1 MKTVHT
7 CILTGLLLSPVLAL
21 SACSGTQP
29 APAPEQNEG
38 QPTTAPT
45 DPDGKTPEVA
55 IPQDPTKR
63 SNQGVKDDQDKTLIQ
78 NALKKARRSFEIGD
92 WLMALEQGVFVLEFE
107 PDNKEARDIVNRAQ
121 ELLGERDPS
130 VILKSRDRLTRH
142 LAAQERMRAQATE
155 RVTMAEAYRQR
166 GDYDRAIEEYLRA
179 ISLVRYS
186 PFYTPGSEFIK
197 NLQAGLDQTRQA
209 KDKAQKQKVADDLA
223 ASMAEQT
230 RAEQMSAARKQAK
243 ITRMYEDAN
252 RSFQMSR
259 YGRSV
264 EILDQVLQLSPYN
277 EQALSLRELAHRA
290 RHDNTMDN
298 LARRWRDEWVKTFDE
313 LHHADVPQNDVMK
326 YDLERWGHVLRTKG
340 PLEFTSAEA
349 LESPEERAIMDKLTS
364 TKQRFN
370 FTKATLDDWALYFAN
385 LTGVTFAMH
394 ASVKELDED
403 TTTLTNFKLPPKSV
417 AEALDIIGA
426 KTGVK
431 WKIDHGIVQLV
442 SEEMSGG
449 RVFLRHYEVRD
460 IVEGV
465 PDKPGI
471 DLKLGVPGEEEML
484 MDEEEE
490 AKPTVVDASK
500 LVDLIRANIAVESW
514 DAGTANITEQR
525 GVLLVRQTKEVHAKI
540 KQLLTELRGAV
551 GIQVDVETRFIKV
564 EDQFLEDIGVDFRGL
579 GNDSSEG
586 IPGKGLEGR
595 QNTGFDDF
603 GRRENINPAN
613 PGEIGTGTE
622 PGFFYDDGGDGD
634 VMGRT
639 EHLFD
644 TTLGGGENGGL
655 VGSGGLS
662 LQYVYLD
669 DAQLETILRAV
680 SKQDR
685 SEEIAAPRLLIY
697 NNTRANMQ
705 VLRQTSFIR
714 DYEVEIAQAAAV
726 ANPVV
731 DVVKDGVVLDVR
743 PVVSA
748 DRRFITM
755 ELRPTVMELELPIP
769 EFVTTLGVGQPVAIQ
784 LPRTTLQ
791 RVRTTITMPDGG
803 TVMLGGTKLSA
814 KQDLV
819 ASVPILGQIPLVN
832 FFFGRKATSIDN
844 RKLLILIRAAII
856 IPAEH
861 EPTYV
866 PDPVEA
872 LVGSGSR

>member
-7 CILTGLLLSPVLAL
+7 RALTGLLLSGVLAL
-21 SACSGTQP
+21 SACTGTQP
-29 APAPEQNEG
+29 TPSPATGDGPA
-38 QPTTAPT
+38 TAPT
-45 DPDGKTPEVA
+45 DPTAKAPDVN
-55 IPQDPTKR
+55 IPQNPPQR
-63 SNQGVKDDQDKTLIQ
+63 PNQGVQDEQQKTLIQ
-78 NALKKARRSFEIGD
+78 NALKKAKRSFEIGD

-107 PDNKEARDIVNRAQ
+107 PDNKEARDIVTRAQ
-121 ELLGERDPS
+121 ELLGERKPGM
-130 VILKSRDRLTRH
+130 IIQSRDRLTRH
-142 LAAQERMRAQATE
+142 LVAQERVRAQATE
-155 RVTMAEAYRQR
+155 RVQMAEVYRQR

-186 PFYTPGSEFIK
+186 PFYTPGSDFMK
-197 NLQAGLDQTRQA
+197 KLQAGLDQARQERIN
-209 KDKAQKQKVADDLA
+209 AQKQKVAKDLA
-223 ASMAEQT
+223 VSQAEQK
-230 RAEQMSAARKQAK
+230 RAEQLTAARRQAK

-252 RSFQMSR
+252 RAFQMSR

-277 EQALSLRELAHRA
+277 EQALTLRELAHRA

-313 LHHADVPQNDVMK
+313 INHADVPQNEVMK
-326 YDLERWGHVLRTKG
+326 YDLGRWSEVLRTKG
-340 PLEFTSAEA
+340 PLEFTSAEE

-364 TKQRFN
+364 TKQKFN
-370 FTKATLDDWALYFAN
+370 FTKATLQDWALYFAN
-385 LTGVTFAMH
+385 LTGVTFALDP
-394 ASVKELDED
+394 SVKELDED
-403 TTTLTNFKLPPKSV
+403 ATTLTNFKLPPKSV

-431 WKIDHGIVQLV
+431 WKIEHGIVKLV
-442 SEEMSGG
+442 TAEKAGG
-449 RVFLRHYEVRD
+449 RMFLRPYEVRD

-471 DLKLGVPGEEEML
+471 DLKLGVPGEEAPFAE
-484 MDEEEE
+484 EEEE
-490 AKPTVVDASK
+490 AKPTVVDAGR
-500 LVDLIRANIAVESW
+500 LVDLIRANIDPESW
-514 DAGTANITEQR
+514 DAGNASINEQR
-525 GVLLVRQTKEVHAKI
+525 GVLLVRHTKEVHAKI
-540 KQLLTELRGAV
+540 RRLLTELRGAV

-595 QNTGFDDF
+595 QNAGFDDF
-603 GRRENINPAN
+603 GRRENINPSN
-613 PGEIGTGTE
+613 PSEIGTGTE
-622 PGFFYDDGGDGD
+622 PGFFYDDGNDGD
-634 VMGRT
+634 IMGRT
-639 EHLFD
+639 ENLFD
-644 TTLGGGENGGL
+644 TTLGSAEDGGL
-655 VGSGGLS
+655 AAGGGLS
-662 LQYVYLD
+662 LQWVYLD
-669 DAQLETILRAV
+669 DSQLETILRAV
-680 SKQDR
+680 AKQDR

-769 EFVTTLGVGQPVAIQ
+769 EFVTTLGVGQPVSIQ

-803 TVMLGGTKLSA
+803 TVMLGGTKRSN
-814 KQDLV
+814 KQELQ
-819 ASVPILGQIPLVN
+819 ATVPVLGQIPFVN
-832 FFFGRKATSIDN
+832 FLFGRKGTHIDN

-861 EPTYV
+861 EPTFV
-866 PDPVEA
+866 PDPIEA

>member
-1 MKTVHT
+1 MSMKTVHT
-7 CILTGLLLSPVLAL
+7 CILTGLLLPGILAL
-21 SACSGTQP
+21 SACNGTQP
-29 APAPEQNEG
+29 MPAPDTDEG

-45 DPDGKTPEVA
+45 GTDPEVA
-55 IPQDPTKR
+55 IPQDPGQR
-63 SNQGVKDDQDKTLIQ
+63 PNQGVKDDQHKTLIQ

-107 PDNKEARDIVNRAQ
+107 PDNKAARDIVNRAQ
-121 ELLGERDPS
+121 ELLGEQDPS
-130 VILKSRDRLTRH
+130 IILRSRDRLTRH
-142 LAAQERMRAQATE
+142 LVAQERVRAQATE

-179 ISLVRYS
+179 ISLVTYS
-186 PFYTPGSEFIK
+186 PFYTPGSEFMK
-197 NLQAGLDQTRQA
+197 NIHAGLDQAREEKTKSR
-209 KDKAQKQKVADDLA
+209 KQKVAADLA
-223 ASMAEQT
+223 ASQTEQR
-230 RAEQMSAARKQAK
+230 RAEQLSRARRQAK

-259 YGRSV
+259 YGRAV
-264 EILDQVLQLSPYN
+264 EILDQVLQLSPYDA
-277 EQALSLRELAHRA
+277 QALSLRELAHRA

-298 LARRWRDEWVKTFDE
+298 LARRWRNEWVKTFDE
-313 LHHADVPQNDVMK
+313 LAHADVPQNDVLK
-326 YDLERWGHVLRTKG
+326 YDLDRWSHVVRTKG
-340 PLEFTSAEA
+340 PLEFTSAVE

-370 FTKATLDDWALYFAN
+370 FTSATLQDWALYFAN
-385 LTGVTFAMH
+385 LTGVTFALDS
-394 ASVKELDED
+394 SVKELDED
-403 TTTLTNFKLPPKSV
+403 ATTLTNFKLPPRSV
-417 AEALDIIGA
+417 AQALDIIGV
-426 KTGVK
+426 KTGVR
-431 WKIDHGIVQLV
+431 WKIEHGIVHLV
-442 SEEMSGG
+442 TEEKAVG
-449 RVFLRHYEVRD
+449 RMYLQPYEVRD

-465 PDKPGI
+465 PDRPGI
-471 DLKLGVPGEEEML
+471 DLKLSVPGEEEAF
-484 MDEEEE
+484 EEEE
-490 AKPTVVDASK
+490 EDAKPAVVDAGT
-500 LVDLIRANIAVESW
+500 LVDLIRASIAPESW
-514 DAGTANITEQR
+514 DAGSANITEQR

-586 IPGKGLEGR
+586 SPGRGLGAR

-634 VMGRT
+634 VMART

-644 TTLGGGENGGL
+644 TTLGGRNEDGLRGG
-655 VGSGGLS
+655 GGLS

-669 DAQLETILRAV
+669 DAELETILRAV

-814 KQDLV
+814 KQDLQ
-819 ASVPILGQIPLVN
+819 ATVPILGHIPFVN
-832 FFFGRKATSIDN
+832 FLFGRKGTSIDN

-861 EPTYV
+861 EPTFV
-866 PDPVEA
+866 PDPIEA
-872 LVGSGSR
+872 LMGSGSR

>member
-1 MKTVHT
+1 MKTVPT
-7 CILTGLLLSPVLAL
+7 CVLIGLLLPSLLAL
-21 SACSGTQP
+21 SACTGTQP
-29 APAPEQNEG
+29 APSADTDEG
-38 QPTTAPT
+38 QPTTAPST
-45 DPDGKTPEVA
+45 DEDREVA
-55 IPQDPTKR
+55 IPQDPTQR
-63 SNQGVKDDQDKTLIQ
+63 PNQDLQDEQRKALVQ

-92 WLMALEQGVFVLEFE
+92 WFMALEQGVFVLEFE

-121 ELLGERDPS
+121 ELLGEQPPS
-130 VILKSRDRLTRH
+130 IVRQSKDRLTRH
-142 LAAQERMRAQATE
+142 LVAQQRVRSQATE

-186 PFYTPGSEFIK
+186 PFYTPGSEFMRK
-197 NLQAGLDQTRQA
+197 LRAGLDQARQ
-209 KDKAQKQKVADDLA
+209 DKIRAQKQKVADDLA
-223 ASMAEQT
+223 TSRQEQADSERLT
-230 RAEQMSAARKQAK
+230 RVRKEAR

-259 YGRSV
+259 YGRAV
-264 EILDQVLQLSPYN
+264 DILDQVLQLSPFN
-277 EQALSLRELAHRA
+277 QQALALRDLASRA
-290 RHDNTMDN
+290 RHDNKMDN

-313 LHHADVPQNDVMK
+313 INHADVPQNEVMK
-326 YDLERWGHVLRTKG
+326 YDLDRWSHVLRTRG
-340 PLEFTSAEA
+340 PLEFTTAEA

-370 FTKATLDDWALYFAN
+370 FTNATLQDWALYFAN
-385 LTGVTFAMH
+385 LTGVTFALDS
-394 ASVKELDED
+394 SVKELDED
-403 TTTLTNFKLPPKSV
+403 ATTLTNFKLPPKSV
-417 AEALDIIGA
+417 AQALDIIGA
-426 KTGVK
+426 KTGVR
-431 WKIDHGIVQLV
+431 WKIAHGIVQLV
-442 SEEMSGG
+442 TEEKSGG
-449 RVFLRHYEVRD
+449 RMFLRHYEVRD

-471 DLKLGVPGEEEML
+471 DLKLGVPGEEEAL
-484 MDEEEE
+484 AEEEEE
-490 AKPTVVDASK
+490 AKPTVVDAGK
-500 LVDLIRANIAVESW
+500 LVDLIRANIAPESW
-514 DAGTANITEQR
+514 DAGSANITEQR
-525 GVLLVRQTKEVHAKI
+525 GVLLVRQTREVHAKV
-540 KQLLTELRGAV
+540 KQLLTELRSAV

-586 IPGKGLEGR
+586 VPGKGLEDR
-595 QNTGFDDF
+595 PNAGFDDF

-634 VMGRT
+634 IMGRT
-639 EHLFD
+639 ENLFD
-644 TTLGGGENGGL
+644 STLGGGEDGL
-655 VGSGGLS
+655 VAGGGLS

-680 SKQDR
+680 AKQDR

-714 DYEVEIAQAAAV
+714 DFEVEIAQAAAV

-755 ELRPTVMELELPIP
+755 ELRPTVMELELPIQ
-769 EFVTTLGVGQPVAIQ
+769 EFVTTLGVGQPVSIQ

-803 TVMLGGTKLSA
+803 TVLLGGTKHSD
-814 KQDLV
+814 KQDLQ
-819 ASVPILGQIPLVN
+819 SKVPILGHIPLVN
-832 FFFGRKATSIDN
+832 FLFGRKGTSIDN
-844 RKLLILIRAAII
+844 RKLLILIRATII

-861 EPTYV
+861 EPTFV
-866 PDPVEA
+866 PDPIEA
-872 LVGSGSR
+872 LVGTGSR